1 MSSRTMKKN
10 RKDRNLLRKILLVL
24 ITATAIVYFMPRDA
38 KFNYTYD
45 INKPWR
51 YGQLIATFKFPVY
64 KNDSVVKQ
72 ERDSIMRF
80 YQPYYQID
88 ENVYSGLINQLKAK
102 SASGNKDANVKEHLQ
117 RASLVLDTIYTNGI
131 IDVEE
136 YNNMIAKKISS
147 IMVINGNVAVSKQLK
162 NIYTTR
168 TAYEHLIRQDTSKQY
183 RFLMQDLNIIDYIQP
198 NLKIDQKKSEA
209 SEKYLLSSISDAS
222 GVVQSGEKI
231 IDRGEI
237 VTPKIYNILNS
248 LKKESEQHSDSNLI
262 PYMLFGQIASVLV
275 MLTIL
280 IIYLSMFRNDYLDNL
295 RSSILPFSLVA
306 FFSIMASLMVSN
318 NFMNVFTLPCAM
330 LPIIIRVFMDSRT
343 AFMTHTITVLIISLT
358 IQDSFV
364 FIFLQL
370 TTGMIAI
377 QNLRELS
384 QRSQIIRT
392 AFFITV
398 TYLVMYT
405 SFELIHEND
414 IMKINRNMYLY
425 FFINGILLMFTY
437 PLLWML
443 EKMFGFTSD
452 VTLVELSNTNNELLQ
467 RMSEIAPG
475 TFQHSLQV
483 ANLASEVAK
492 RINAKSQLV
501 RTGALYHDIGKTER
515 PAYFTENQAGINPHK
530 RLTPIRS
537 AEVIIA
543 HVKNGLA
550 LAEKY
555 NLPQTIRN
563 FISTHHGRGKAKYFY
578 ITYKNEHPDE
588 DIDEEL
594 FTYPG
599 PNPTTK
605 EEAILMMTD
614 SVEAASRSLKEY
626 NEESISNLVDRII
639 DGQMADGAFKECNIT
654 FKEIAIA
661 KSVLKEKLKTIYHT
675 RITYPELSPNKDNE
689 EKTQATEEK
698 NSN

>member
-1 MSSRTMKKN
+1 
-10 RKDRNLLRKILLVL
+10 
-24 ITATAIVYFMPRDA
+24 
-38 KFNYTYD
+38 
-45 INKPWR
+45 
-51 YGQLIATFKFPVY
+51 
-64 KNDSVVKQ
+64 
-72 ERDSIMRF
+72 
-80 YQPYYQID
+80 
-88 ENVYSGLINQLKAK
+88 
-102 SASGNKDANVKEHLQ
+102 
-117 RASLVLDTIYTNGI
+117 
-131 IDVEE
+131 
-136 YNNMIAKKISS
+136 
-147 IMVINGNVAVSKQLK
+147 
-162 NIYTTR
+162 
-168 TAYEHLIRQDTSKQY
+168 
-183 RFLMQDLNIIDYIQP
+183 
-198 NLKIDQKKSEA
+198 
-209 SEKYLLSSISDAS
+209 
-222 GVVQSGEKI
+222 
-231 IDRGEI
+231 
-237 VTPKIYNILNS
+237 
-248 LKKESEQHSDSNLI
+248 
-262 PYMLFGQIASVLV
+262 
-275 MLTIL
+275 
-280 IIYLSMFRNDYLDNL
+280 
-295 RSSILPFSLVA
+295 
-306 FFSIMASLMVSN
+306 
-318 NFMNVFTLPCAM
+318 
-330 LPIIIRVFMDSRT
+330 
-343 AFMTHTITVLIISLT
+343 
-358 IQDSFV
+358 
-364 FIFLQL
+364 
-370 TTGMIAI
+370 
-377 QNLRELS
+377 
-384 QRSQIIRT
+384 
-392 AFFITV
+392 
-398 TYLVMYT
+398 
-405 SFELIHEND
+405 
-414 IMKINRNMYLY
+414 MYLY

-492 RINAKSQLV
+492 RIDAKSQLV

-530 RLTPIRS
+530 RLTPVKS

-639 DGQMADGAFKECNIT
+639 DGQVADGAFKECNIT

-675 RITYPELSPNKDNE
+675 RITYPELSPTKDNE
-689 EKTQATEEK
+689 EKTQTTEET

>member
-1 MSSRTMKKN
+1 MASRTMKKS
-10 RKDRNLLRKILLVL
+10 RKNKNLLRKILLVL

-45 INKPWR
+45 VNKPWR

-80 YQPYYQID
+80 YQPYYVID
-88 ENVYSGLINQLKAK
+88 ENIYTGLLNQLKAK
-102 SASGNKDANVKEHLQ
+102 SSGNKSANIQMYLRK
-117 RASLVLDTIYTNGI
+117 ASSVLDTMYTQGI

-136 YNNMIAKKISS
+136 YNNMTARNISS
-147 IMVINGNVAVSKQLK
+147 IMVINGNVAVSRRLK
-162 NIYTTR
+162 SVYTTR
-168 TAYEHLIRQDTSKQY
+168 TAYEHVIRMDTSRQY
-183 RFLMQDLNIIDYIQP
+183 RFLMQDLNIIEYIQP
-198 NLKIDQKKSEA
+198 NLKIDKKKSEA

-237 VTPKIYNILNS
+237 VTPRIYNILNS

-262 PYMLFGQIASVLV
+262 PYMLFGQVASVLV

-280 IIYLSMFRNDYLDNL
+280 VIYLSMFRSDYLDNL

-306 FFSIMASLMVSN
+306 FFSIMASLMVSY

-358 IQDSFV
+358 IPDSFV
-364 FIFLQL
+364 FVFLQL

-425 FFINGILLMFTY
+425 FCINGILLMFTY

-492 RINAKSQLV
+492 RIDAKSQLV

-530 RLTPIRS
+530 RLTPIKS

-675 RITYPELSPNKDNE
+675 RITYPELSQNKEGE
-689 EKTQATEEK
+689 EKSQTEGTK
-698 NSN
+698 SN

>member
-10 RKDRNLLRKILLVL
+10 RKDRSLLHKILLVL
-24 ITATAIVYFMPRDA
+24 ITAAAIVYFMPRDA

-102 SASGNKDANVKEHLQ
+102 SASSSKNANVKEHLQ
-117 RASLVLDTIYTNGI
+117 RASLVLDTIYTDGI

-136 YNNMIAKKISS
+136 YNNMTDRKISS
-147 IMVINGNVAVSKQLK
+147 IMVINGNVAVPKQLK
-162 NIYTTR
+162 DIYTTR
-168 TAYEHLIRQDTSKQY
+168 TAYEHLIRLDTSRQY

-198 NLKIDQKKSEA
+198 NLKIDKKKSEA

-275 MLTIL
+275 LLTIL
-280 IIYLSMFRNDYLDNL
+280 IIYLSLFRSDYLDNL

-343 AFMTHTITVLIISLT
+343 AFTTHAITVLIISLT
-358 IQDSFV
+358 IPDSFV

-530 RLTPIRS
+530 RLTPVKS

-639 DGQMADGAFKECNIT
+639 DSQVADGAFKECNIT

-689 EKTQATEEK
+689 EKTQTTEET

>member
-1 MSSRTMKKN
+1 
-10 RKDRNLLRKILLVL
+10 
-24 ITATAIVYFMPRDA
+24 
-38 KFNYTYD
+38 
-45 INKPWR
+45 
-51 YGQLIATFKFPVY
+51 
-64 KNDSVVKQ
+64 
-72 ERDSIMRF
+72 
-80 YQPYYQID
+80 
-88 ENVYSGLINQLKAK
+88 
-102 SASGNKDANVKEHLQ
+102 
-117 RASLVLDTIYTNGI
+117 
-131 IDVEE
+131 
-136 YNNMIAKKISS
+136 
-147 IMVINGNVAVSKQLK
+147 
-162 NIYTTR
+162 
-168 TAYEHLIRQDTSKQY
+168 
-183 RFLMQDLNIIDYIQP
+183 
-198 NLKIDQKKSEA
+198 
-209 SEKYLLSSISDAS
+209 
-222 GVVQSGEKI
+222 
-231 IDRGEI
+231 
-237 VTPKIYNILNS
+237 
-248 LKKESEQHSDSNLI
+248 
-262 PYMLFGQIASVLV
+262 
-275 MLTIL
+275 
-280 IIYLSMFRNDYLDNL
+280 
-295 RSSILPFSLVA
+295 
-306 FFSIMASLMVSN
+306 MASLMVSN

-343 AFMTHTITVLIISLT
+343 AFTTHAITVLIISLT
-358 IQDSFV
+358 IPDSFV

-530 RLTPIRS
+530 RLTPVKS

-639 DGQMADGAFKECNIT
+639 DSQVADGAFKECNIT

-689 EKTQATEEK
+689 EKTQTTEET